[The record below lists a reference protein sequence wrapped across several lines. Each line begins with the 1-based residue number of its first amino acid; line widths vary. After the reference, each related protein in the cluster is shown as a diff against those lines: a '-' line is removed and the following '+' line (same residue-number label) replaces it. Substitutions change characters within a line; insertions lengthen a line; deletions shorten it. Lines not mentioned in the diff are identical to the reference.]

1 MSVALSVA
9 LVVVFTIEMFAAVV
23 LTNVTLYLMMITGSA
38 RMVSSLGERELAFT
52 VSSNER
58 VRISELMFKL
68 KDNSTGFC
76 LSSVK
81 PSTCLELLG

>member
-1 MSVALSVA
+1 MSVALAVA
-9 LVVVFTIEMFAAVV
+9 LAVVFTIEMFAAVV

-38 RMVSSLGERELAFT
+38 RMVSLLGERELAFT

-68 KDNSTGFC
+68 KDNSTGFR

-81 PSTCLELLG
+81 PSTGFELLG

>member
-68 KDNSTGFC
+68 KDNSTGFR

-81 PSTCLELLG
+81 PSTCLGLLG